1 MTARNSIRSKL
12 DDNSWI
18 DLLVRYLSAIE
29 NYFYRLF
36 VKKQAQWN
44 DKRVNVNK
52 EKIYEKKKKKKDR
65 LKLLKSE
72 HRSFIKIWTIK

>member
-1 MTARNSIRSKL
+1 MTARISIRSKL

-18 DLLVRYLSAIE
+18 DLLVRYLSIIE

>member
-1 MTARNSIRSKL
+1 MTARISIRSKL

-52 EKIYEKKKKKKDR
+52 EKIYEKKKERSIKD
-65 LKLLKSE
+65 
-72 HRSFIKIWTIK
+72 T

>member
-52 EKIYEKKKKKKDR
+52 EKIYEKKKKKDR

-72 HRSFIKIWTIK
+72 YRSFIKIWTIK

>member
-1 MTARNSIRSKL
+1 MTARISIRSKL

>member
-1 MTARNSIRSKL
+1 MTARISIRSKL

-52 EKIYEKKKKKKDR
+52 EKIYEKKKKKDR